1 MNWLF
6 PRPFFRINEP
16 RTDIENKPK
25 TIEITA
31 EMPGINQK
39 DIKISIEKNRIEI
52 KAEQKEQTEIKKKN
66 FYRQERS
73 YTGLYRAFN
82 LPTAVNPKKA
92 KTTLKNGLLKIVI
105 QKEKTNTIEQISKK
119 RLIKKR

>member
-16 RTDIENKPK
+16 RTDIENKAK

-52 KAEQKEQTEIKKKN
+52 KAEQKEKTEIKKKN

-73 YTGLYRAFN
+73 YTGFYRAFN
-82 LPTAVNPKKA
+82 LPTAVNPKKT
-92 KTTLKNGLLKIVI
+92 KTTLKNGLLKIVM
-105 QKEKTNTIEQISKK
+105 QKEKTIGKIVQKK
-119 RLIKKR
+119 R

>member
-6 PRPFFRINEP
+6 PRPFFKINEP
-16 RTDIENKPK
+16 RTDIENKAK

-39 DIKISIEKNRIEI
+39 DIKIHIERNRVEI
-52 KAEQKEQTEIKKKN
+52 KAEQKQETAIKKKN

-73 YTGLYRAFN
+73 YTGFYRAFN

-92 KTTLKNGLLKIVI
+92 KTVLKNGLLKIVMP
-105 QKEKTNTIEQISKK
+105 KEKPILKITQKK
-119 RLIKKR
+119 R